1 MPLIDFLEALPEDK
15 REAYK
20 AEVAKYVTVQNEAD
34 AEKFAESNEFLRKA
48 NQKYR
53 DPKIQEF
60 KDKFLKEDVPKLLEE
75 ERKKGAKKD
84 WEIEIENLKKEN
96 ETAKRES
103 ALEKQ
108 KSRAMAK
115 ASELGLPVALVEKY
129 VGLTDEETDAGLK
142 FLADTVIPYRDG
154 AVKAELAK
162 IGKQGAPNGGRS
174 PAPQDLQTQY
184 AEAAKA
190 GNGVE
195 MLRLKGLMQASAS
208 SAGA

>member
-1 MPLIDFLEALPEDK
+1 MALIDFVDALPEDK

-20 AEVAKYVTVQNEAD
+20 SEISKAVVIASKEDALKLVETNELIKGVNQAD
-34 AEKFAESNEFLRKA
+34 RDRRYNEML
-48 NQKYR
+48 
-53 DPKIQEF
+53 
-60 KDKFLKEDVPKLLEE
+60 DKFNKEKLPQLLEE
-75 ERKKGAKKD
+75 ERKKGQKQP

-162 IGKQGAPNGGRS
+162 IGKQGSPNGGRS

-184 AEAAKA
+184 AEAVKA